1 MATPIDGIMDNI
13 ILAQEKINRL
23 ERGLLLETDPAS
35 QFRIE
40 HQIKEV
46 KAKLEDLKVALKQ
59 QQAEAQ
65 QRTATPASPTN
76 GKASLSETKE
86 RLEEQIALG
95 EIDEV
100 FKVLKELLK
109 AKRQRNTLLQLMA
122 NYNMIRQ
129 QDLNGTASQEHID
142 LGYRRARH
150 GLLSFIQDLEERHLE
165 ES

>member
-13 ILAQEKINRL
+13 TLLQEKINHL
-23 ERGLLLETDPAS
+23 ERALLLETNPGA
-35 QFRIE
+35 QFSIE
-40 HQIKEV
+40 HQIKAD
-46 KAKLEDLKVALKQ
+46 KAKLEDLKTDLKRL
-59 QQAEAQ
+59 QAEAL

-86 RLEEQIALG
+86 RLEEQVALG

-129 QDLNGTASQEHID
+129 QDLNGTASQDHID

-165 ES
+165 E